1 MKGGDLMFFNSV
13 RILYTVGS
21 SVAAGLATTTLAISP
36 VTIAIVASAAVAGT
50 AAYALNPS
58 KNN

>member
-1 MKGGDLMFFNSV
+1 MFFNSV

-21 SVAAGLATTTLAISP
+21 SVAAGLATTTLVISP

-50 AAYALNPS
+50 AAYALNSS